1 MAIIKIGIDLA
12 KNVFAV
18 HGVDEAGRP
27 VLVKPTVARCEL
39 LPLIAR
45 LPVCMIGMEACSGAH
60 HWARPGRAAA
70 ARRRVIAT
78 TQSVVSLL
86 RQRLDFDM
94 VNLHNVASMYDA
106 AQLVGSTVKE
116 VVARDASDPTV
127 SQGVDFG
134 ANFLVGGQIRGE
146 SPRLFHV
153 YPQGN
158 FIESAMDTPY
168 FQIGESKYG
177 KPIID
182 RVIRRETPLDE
193 AAKCTLISFDST
205 IRSNLS
211 VGLPIDML
219 LYRADSFAP
228 ARPHRID
235 GDDPYFNKLR
245 RGWSDGLRRVFAK
258 LPDADW
264 FDQAS

>member
-1 MAIIKIGIDLA
+1 MTYCVAMRLDAGLM
-12 KNVFAV
+12 FASDTRTNA
-18 HGVDEAGRP
+18 GVDHIASHGKMHIFEVPGQRLIVLLSAGN
-27 VLVKPTVARCEL
+27 L
-39 LPLIAR
+39 
-45 LPVCMIGMEACSGAH
+45 
-60 HWARPGRAAA
+60 
-70 ARRRVIAT
+70 AT

-86 RQRLDFDM
+86 RQRLGRDA
-94 VNLHNVASMYDA
+94 VNLHNVATLYDA
-106 AQLVGSTVKE
+106 AQLVGSTLKE
-116 VVARDASDPTV
+116 VVARDASEQQ

-134 ANFLVGGQIRGE
+134 ANFIVGGQIQGE
-146 SPRLFHV
+146 APRLFHV

-158 FIESAMDTPY
+158 FIEASGDTPY
-168 FQIGESKYG
+168 LQIGESKYG

-182 RVIRRETPLDE
+182 RVIRPDTPLAE

-219 LYRADSFAP
+219 IYNAGSFAP
-228 ARPHRID
+228 AKPHRVD

-245 RGWSDGLRRVFAK
+245 KGWSEGLRRVFAR

-264 FDQAS
+264 FD